1 MNKLPLMLN
10 NNMPSLRMIENKMP
24 GDSCVGI
31 SSKTNKGVNILDNN
45 SKISVR
51 DKILTTRQIPI
62 KIGKAY
68 NINICILP
76 HIFLATNVMVVIV
89 FVVIVLT
96 TVVHSLENHVL
107 PIICYELNHQ

>member
-1 MNKLPLMLN
+1 MNKLPFMLN
-10 NNMPSLRMIENKMP
+10 NNMSSLRMIENKMP

-76 HIFLATNVMVVIV
+76 HIFLSNKCNGG
-89 FVVIVLT
+89 
-96 TVVHSLENHVL
+96 HC
-107 PIICYELNHQ
+107 ICCDCLNDRRAFIRESRFTHNLL